1 MKSCMSMHKKDQTHL
16 IAVIIEADRLR
27 AHLHE
32 VCLCCGICD
41 GLVKGPYLLFM
52 FTPTGYRA

>member
-1 MKSCMSMHKKDQTHL
+1 MSMHKKDQTHL